1 MTQIAQLP
9 GSCGLMDAKSG
20 KSFLVNGLGS
30 GNDLKFGEKAVAIS
44 IKKSHTLIVIK
55 PFSDEHMS
63 PSSPITWVMDA

>member
-1 MTQIAQLP
+1 MV
-9 GSCGLMDAKSG
+9 SG
-20 KSFLVNGLGS
+20 MGS